1 MTYEI
6 CSSSLPVILIFLIKL
21 NVYDDPSV
29 YCKYILSFMN
39 LIDLIIIALL
49 GYGVIKGY
57 KKGLIIELS
66 SFFGV
71 FISFFISI
79 NLDDIVSKYIV
90 ELIKINF
97 DILNIVVFILI
108 FLLSYSAI
116 IFIAKGFTKLI
127 KFVYLGLLNSFLGS
141 LFGGLK
147 LLLILMI
154 IAKIIFSF
162 NLITMKMLSE
172 SNLMIQ
178 LHILSEIIFNSV
190 EIINYEYQN
199 NLI

>member
-1 MTYEI
+1 
-6 CSSSLPVILIFLIKL
+6 
-21 NVYDDPSV
+21 
-29 YCKYILSFMN
+29 MN
-39 LIDLIIIALL
+39 IIDLIIIALL
-49 GYGVIKGY
+49 GYGLISGY

-79 NLDDIVSKYIV
+79 NLDDIVSKQIV
-90 ELIKINF
+90 KLININF
-97 DILNIVVFILI
+97 DILNIIIFILI
-108 FLLSYSAI
+108 FLLAYSSI

-127 KFVYLGLLNSFLGS
+127 KFVYLGLLNSLFGS
-141 LFGGLK
+141 LFGMLK

-162 NLITMKMLSE
+162 NLIPMKMLSE

-190 EIINYEYQN
+190 EIINYEFPN

>member
-1 MTYEI
+1 
-6 CSSSLPVILIFLIKL
+6 
-21 NVYDDPSV
+21 
-29 YCKYILSFMN
+29 MN

-49 GYGVIKGY
+49 GYGLIKGY

-71 FISFFISI
+71 FIAFFISI
-79 NLDDIVSKYIV
+79 NLDDIISRQIV
-90 ELIKINF
+90 ELININF
-97 DILNIVVFILI
+97 DILNILVFILT
-108 FLLSYSAI
+108 FLLLYSAI

-127 KFVYLGLLNSFLGS
+127 KFVYLGLLNSLLGS

-147 LLLILMI
+147 IILILMI
-154 IAKIIFSF
+154 LSKIIFSF
-162 NLITMKMLSE
+162 NLIPMKILAE

-190 EIINYEYQN
+190 EIINYEYPN

>member
-1 MTYEI
+1 
-6 CSSSLPVILIFLIKL
+6 
-21 NVYDDPSV
+21 
-29 YCKYILSFMN
+29 MN

-49 GYGVIKGY
+49 GYGLINGY

-71 FISFFISI
+71 FIAFFISI
-79 NLDDIVSKYIV
+79 NLDDIISRKIV
-90 ELIKINF
+90 ELININF
-97 DILNIVVFILI
+97 DILNIIVFILT

-116 IFIAKGFTKLI
+116 IFIAKGLTKLM
-127 KFVYLGLLNSFLGS
+127 KFVYLGLLNSLLGS

-154 IAKIIFSF
+154 LSKIIFSF
-162 NLITMKMLSE
+162 NLIPMKMLSE

-190 EIINYEYQN
+190 EIINYEYTN

>member
-1 MTYEI
+1 
-6 CSSSLPVILIFLIKL
+6 
-21 NVYDDPSV
+21 
-29 YCKYILSFMN
+29 MN

-49 GYGVIKGY
+49 GYGLINGY

-66 SFFGV
+66 SFFGI

-79 NLDDIVSKYIV
+79 NLDDIVSKQIA
-90 ELIKINF
+90 ELININY
-97 DILNIVVFILI
+97 DILNIIVFILI
-108 FLLSYSAI
+108 FLLAYLSI

-127 KFVYLGLLNSFLGS
+127 KFVYLGLLNSLLGS

-162 NLITMKMLSE
+162 NLIPMKMLSE

-190 EIINYEYQN
+190 EVINYEYTN

>member
-1 MTYEI
+1 
-6 CSSSLPVILIFLIKL
+6 
-21 NVYDDPSV
+21 
-29 YCKYILSFMN
+29 MN
-39 LIDLIIIALL
+39 LIDLVIIALL
-49 GYGVIKGY
+49 GYGIIKGY
-57 KKGLIIELS
+57 KKGLIVELS

-90 ELIKINF
+90 ELININF

-127 KFVYLGLLNSFLGS
+127 KFVYLGLLNSLLGS

-147 LLLILMI
+147 LLLILII

-162 NLITMKMLSE
+162 NLIPMKMLSE

-190 EIINYEYQN
+190 EIINYEFPN